1 MLGASLPC
9 RRIRLRWYHQDWYTQ
24 GTSPSGWSFSPV
36 GLLALG
42 VNCPEEHTRGHGCGV
57 RLDIRENFFSE
68 RVLGTGIG
76 CPGWWWNHHPWR
88 CSKTV

>member
-1 MLGASLPC
+1 M
-9 RRIRLRWYHQDWYTQ
+9 
-24 GTSPSGWSFSPV
+24 

-68 RVLGTGIG
+68 REAKPWNRLSKEVVYFTLPSPEVFKQKVDVAFGGRDYLAWWG
-76 CPGWWWNHHPWR
+76 CGESWTR
-88 CSKTV
+88 CS